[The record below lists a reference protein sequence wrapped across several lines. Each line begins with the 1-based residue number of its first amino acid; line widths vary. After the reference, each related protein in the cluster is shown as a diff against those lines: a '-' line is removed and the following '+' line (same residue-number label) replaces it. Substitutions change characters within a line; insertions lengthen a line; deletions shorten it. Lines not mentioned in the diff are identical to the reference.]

1 MLIENEIEIDKAIF
15 AYGKA
20 CASLWNLMQR
30 HPSEFPQAVLSCG
43 TIAEY
48 YTRIFLRAKHQKA
61 DVIYGKANEKAWDIE
76 VITEDGEKITYQ
88 VKSISFL
95 NKGKVIK
102 RLVKGFDKLI
112 IVSLNFEFFP
122 VQVYLFDDP
131 SIFFSTSKIRTMTI
145 PNPDNPR
152 NNGSKVFQFA
162 KNITDEF
169 NEALI

>member
-1 MLIENEIEIDKAIF
+1 MLIENEIEIDAAIF
-15 AYGKA
+15 AYGKG
-20 CASLWNLMQR
+20 CASLWNLMQSY
-30 HPSEFPQAVLSCG
+30 PSEFPQAVISCG

-48 YTRIFLRAKHQKA
+48 YTRIFLRSKHKKS